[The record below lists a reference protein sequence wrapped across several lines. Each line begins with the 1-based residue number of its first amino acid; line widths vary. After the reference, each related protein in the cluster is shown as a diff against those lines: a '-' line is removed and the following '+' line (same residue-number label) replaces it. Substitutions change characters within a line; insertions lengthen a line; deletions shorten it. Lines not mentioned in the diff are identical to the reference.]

1 MILYLDTS
9 ALVKRYFEETY
20 STEVIRAWESALAIG
35 TSAVAYAEL
44 MAAVYRKAT
53 EARVKKSLIQNILR
67 AFQEDW
73 SSFVIVEVDNRLNE
87 TIRKVIVGYK
97 LRGFDAIHLASALT
111 IGSAVSDDFLFAC
124 YDERLRQAAQAE
136 GLNTMPP

>member
-9 ALVKRYFEETY
+9 ALAKRYFEETY

-53 EARVKKSLIQNILR
+53 EAKVKKSLIQDILR

-87 TIRKVIVGYK
+87 TIRKVIVGHK

-111 IGSAVSDDFLFAC
+111 IGSAVADDFLFAC
-124 YDERLRQAAQAE
+124 YDERLRQAARAE
-136 GLNTMPP
+136 GLNTMPQ